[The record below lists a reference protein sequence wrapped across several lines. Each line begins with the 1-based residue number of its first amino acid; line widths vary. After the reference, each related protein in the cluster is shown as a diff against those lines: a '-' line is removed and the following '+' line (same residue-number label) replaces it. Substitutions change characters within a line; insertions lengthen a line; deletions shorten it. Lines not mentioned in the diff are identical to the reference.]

1 VAVRIVAVSDV
12 KKDPLL
18 EVAREWLARCDRRL
32 QPELVLVKPKKK
44 ARDDVSVR
52 REEAAVLL
60 AASAGCTRVALDA
73 GGKTFD
79 SRGFAAGLERLLA
92 GGRDVAF
99 LVGGASGHDDAVRDV
114 ADATWSLSELT
125 FPHRLAIL
133 VVAEQVY
140 RAGEIARGG
149 PYAK

>member
-1 VAVRIVAVSDV
+1 MAVRIVAISDA
-12 KKDPLL
+12 KQDPLL
-18 EVAREWLARCDRRL
+18 DVAREWLARCDRRL

-44 ARDDVSVR
+44 QREDAAVR

-73 GGKTFD
+73 GGKTFASSD
-79 SRGFAAGLERLLA
+79 FAAALERLLA

-99 LVGGASGHDDAVRDV
+99 LVGGASGHDPAVREV
-114 ADATWSLSELT
+114 ADAVWSLSELT
-125 FPHRLAIL
+125 FPHRLAVLI
-133 VVAEQVY
+133 VAEQVY